1 MNDPEGAFMTQST
14 SHASPSTHRKSI
26 AVVGASTAGL
36 FAAALLAEKGL
47 SVRVYEA
54 NGSFNA
60 LPRTLI
66 VTSRLSQVLGF
77 VPTEAIVNQVHH
89 IELISRGASARI
101 TLRKPDL
108 IIERESLVRLLAER
122 AQRAGVEMV
131 SGQRFVGFDSAA
143 AGMRKCVNNRL
154 NKWWTSEQ
162 YDFVDAT
169 SDYQR
174 EEPADLV
181 IGADGVRSQVAQAA
195 APKQRDSVAL
205 LQALVALPPNADPH
219 TVRVWFERGDT
230 RFFYWLI
237 PESKERAAVGLI
249 GEEAAEAE
257 ERLARFL
264 GAQGFEPLEYQAA
277 PVAVHRFSS
286 RPWAEVGGSR
296 VLLVGDAAG
305 QVKMTTVGGAVA
317 GLRGARAAV
326 DAVLGRNS
334 YRQELRELKRELDV
348 QLLMRSILDRFTD
361 ADYDTLLHSLNRR
374 IKDILETRNRDEMV
388 RAFWSLPFA
397 QPRLLSLALG
407 VLLRKPG
414 AAGTRR

>member
-1 MNDPEGAFMTQST
+1 MTQST
-14 SHASPSTHRKSI
+14 SHLSPSTHRKSI

-36 FAAALLAEKGL
+36 FAAALLAQKGL

-77 VPTEAIVNQVHH
+77 VPTEAIVNQVHR

-101 TLRKPDL
+101 RLRKPDL
-108 IIERESLVRLLAER
+108 IIERETLVRLLAER
-122 AQRAGVEMV
+122 AQRAGVEIV

-143 AGMRKCVNNRL
+143 AGGHGELRL
-154 NKWWTSEQ
+154 Q
-162 YDFVDAT
+162 FVDAT

-205 LQALVALPPNADPH
+205 SQALVALPPNADPH

-257 ERLARFL
+257 ERLVRFL

-305 QVKMTTVGGAVA
+305 QVKMTTVGGVVA

-326 DAVLGRNS
+326 NAVLGRNS
-334 YRQELRELKRELDV
+334 YRQELRELKRELDL

-361 ADYDTLLHSLNRR
+361 TDYDTLLHSLNRR
-374 IKDILETRNRDEMV
+374 MKDVLETRNRDEMV

-407 VLLRKPG
+407 VLWRKPG
-414 AAGTRR
+414 AAGARR

>member
-1 MNDPEGAFMTQST
+1 MTQST
-14 SHASPSTHRKSI
+14 SHLSLSTHPKSI

-36 FAAALLAEKGL
+36 FAAALLAERGL

-66 VTSRLSQVLGF
+66 VTSRLPQVLGF

-108 IIERESLVRLLAER
+108 IIERESLVGLLAER
-122 AQRAGVEMV
+122 AQRAGAEIV
-131 SGQRFVGFDSAA
+131 SGQRFVGFDGA
-143 AGMRKCVNNRL
+143 AGGGHGELRL
-154 NKWWTSEQ
+154 R
-162 YDFVDAT
+162 FVDAT

-174 EEPADLV
+174 EERVALV

-205 LQALVALPPNADPH
+205 LQALVALPPKADPH

-237 PESKERAAVGLI
+237 PESKERAVVGLI
-249 GEEAAEAE
+249 GEEAAEVK

-277 PVAVHRFSS
+277 PVAAHRFSS

-305 QVKMTTVGGAVA
+305 QVKMTTVGGVVT

-334 YRQELRELKRELDV
+334 YRQELRELKRELDLH
-348 QLLMRSILDRFTD
+348 LLMRSILDRFTD

-397 QPRLLSLALG
+397 QPRLLSLAAG

-414 AAGTRR
+414 AAGRRR